1 MATITITVSTEHA
14 ARIQAAMDFENGN
27 PPGTATAEDVRQ
39 LLIQYLKD
47 YTLWAERSKYLSEST
62 ITEITPT

>member
-1 MATITITVSTEHA
+1 MATMTITITTAHA
-14 ARIQAAMDFENGN
+14 QRVRDAMDFENGN
-27 PPGTATAEDVRQ
+27 PPGTATAEDARQ
-39 LLIQYLKD
+39 LLIQHLKD